1 MARRM
6 NRGITYAL
14 NVITLATW
22 LSVGLG
28 ALVGFAVSQDWV
40 VTFAVKPPRL
50 EVLSVVDIAPAD
62 PAVENT
68 ADASAEEVPAEAEN
82 IPVTIAAPTPP
93 PMPEITPMTELPE
106 IPEMP
111 APIIKKTAAQ
121 VAAPTPPKPPTPS
134 SSNSRSS
141 PSNKTATSNGSSA
154 PSTAT
159 TLSFGSGAGRQ
170 PAPTYPLQARRN
182 NHQGTVVVEFIV
194 GVDGKVLSAWVKT
207 PCPYE
212 SLNNA
217 ALSTI
222 RSRWKFPA
230 GQAQRYRVPI
240 IFRLN

>member
-1 MARRM
+1 M
-6 NRGITYAL
+6 NRGVTYAL
-14 NVITLATW
+14 NVMTLATW

-28 ALVGFAVSQDWV
+28 ALVGFSVSQDWM

-62 PAVENT
+62 PALENST
-68 ADASAEEVPAEAEN
+68 DASAEEVPAQSEN
-82 IPVTIAAPTPP
+82 IPVTAVAPSPP
-93 PMPEITPMTELPE
+93 PMPEMPPMTELPD

-111 APIIKKTAAQ
+111 APVIKKTATQ
-121 VAAPTPPKPPTPS
+121 VAAPTAPKPQAPTNSSSRPS
-134 SSNSRSS
+134 SSNK
-141 PSNKTATSNGSSA
+141 PTASNGSTA

-159 TLSFGSGAGRQ
+159 TLSFGTGAGRQ

-182 NHQGTVVVEFIV
+182 NQQGTVVVEFIV

-212 SLNNA
+212 SLNNS

>member
-1 MARRM
+1 MKQ
-6 NRGITYAL
+6 GVSYAL
-14 NVITLATW
+14 NVMTLATW

-28 ALVGFAVSQDWV
+28 ALVGFGVSQDWMV
-40 VTFAVKPPRL
+40 SFAVKPPRL

-62 PAVENT
+62 PAVDNS
-68 ADASAEEVPAEAEN
+68 ADASTEEVPAESEN
-82 IPVTIAAPTPP
+82 IPVTAVAPSPP
-93 PMPEITPMTELPE
+93 PMPDIPVMTELPE

-111 APIIKKTAAQ
+111 APMIKDTATR
-121 VAAPTPPKPPTPS
+121 VALPNPQKPLSTTHERPKASSPNKA
-134 SSNSRSS
+134 SSN
-141 PSNKTATSNGSSA
+141 NGNTA

-159 TLSFGSGAGRQ
+159 TLSFGMGAGRQ
-170 PAPTYPLQARRN
+170 PAPTYPLQARRSN
-182 NHQGTVVVEFIV
+182 EQGTVVVEFIV

>member
-1 MARRM
+1 MKQ
-6 NRGITYAL
+6 GVTYAL

-28 ALVGFAVSQDWV
+28 ALVGFGVSQDWV

-62 PAVENT
+62 PAVDNST
-68 ADASAEEVPAEAEN
+68 DASTEEVPAESEN
-82 IPVTIAAPTPP
+82 IPVTVAAPSPP
-93 PMPEITPMTELPE
+93 PMPEITPMTELPN

-111 APIIKKTAAQ
+111 APVIKKTAAQ
-121 VAAPTPPKPPTPS
+121 VAEPVAPKPPTPGNNNSRPS
-134 SSNSRSS
+134 SSNK
-141 PSNKTATSNGSSA
+141 PATSNGSTA

-159 TLSFGSGAGRQ
+159 TLSFGTGAGRQ
-170 PAPTYPLQARRN
+170 PAPTYPLQARRSN
-182 NHQGTVVVEFIV
+182 QQGAVVVEFIV
-194 GVDGKVLSAWVKT
+194 GMDGKVLSAWVKT